1 MQYIKCYK
9 LFENLTVLT
18 PEQVEWL
25 DLCARGLWT
34 LNPSTGLVD
43 VTGNFFCHGQSLVN
57 FKGVRFGEVEGA
69 FYCRHNNLTSLEGAP
84 HTVEGSFSC
93 EDNALT
99 SLEGAPHTVRRSFYC
114 SANALTSLEGAPHTV
129 EGDFSCR
136 HNNLTSLEGA
146 PHTVRRSFYC
156 EDNNLT
162 SLEGA
167 PHTVEGGF
175 SCNDNP
181 VSRETLHILFSLMKQ
196 GESYTEAVESKWNT
210 IPLPDK
216 ALIYNP
222 EFKWVDS
229 QEARNL
235 QTLARVNKIRDMIFK
250 Q

>member
-18 PEQVEWL
+18 REQVEWL
-25 DLCARGLWT
+25 DLCARGLWA

-43 VTGNFFCHGQSLVN
+43 VTRNFFCHGQRLVN
-57 FKGVRFGEVEGA
+57 FKEVRFGEVGGG
-69 FYCRHNNLTSLEGAP
+69 FY
-84 HTVEGSFSC
+84 C
-93 EDNALT
+93 EDN
-99 SLEGAPHTVRRSFYC
+99 
-114 SANALTSLEGAPHTV
+114 NLTSLEGAPHTV

-167 PHTVEGGF
+167 PHTIGGGIY
-175 SCNDNP
+175 CDDNP
-181 VSRETLHILFSLMKQ
+181 VSNETLLMLFSLMKQ
-196 GESYTEAVESKWNT
+196 GESYIEAVESKWNT

-216 ALIYNP
+216 VLIYNP
-222 EFKWVDS
+222 GFKWVDP

-235 QTLARVNKIRDMIFK
+235 QTLARVNKIRDMI
-250 Q
+250 

>member
-18 PEQVEWL
+18 PGQVEWL
-25 DLCARGLWT
+25 DLCARGLWA

-57 FKGVRFGEVEGA
+57 FKGVRFGEVEGS
-69 FYCRHNNLTSLEGAP
+69 FSCEDNNLTSLEGAP
-84 HTVEGSFSC
+84 HTVEGSF
-93 EDNALT
+93 
-99 SLEGAPHTVRRSFYC
+99 YC
-114 SANALTSLEGAPHTV
+114 SDNSLTSLEGAPHTV

-156 EDNNLT
+156 HRNALT

-167 PHTVEGGF
+167 PHTVGGNF
-175 SCNDNP
+175 YCEDNP
-181 VSRETLHILFSLMKQ
+181 VSRETLRILFSLMKQ
-196 GESYTEAVESKWNT
+196 GESYIEAVESKWNT

-216 ALIYNP
+216 VLIYNP
-222 EFKWVDS
+222 GFKWVDP